1 MNREK
6 YLIESVLRAFEVL
19 DCFEFPGETL
29 ALPELVAR
37 SGLKKPTVYRLLRTL
52 LHAGVLERVG
62 GSSRYRS
69 NLQRL
74 RRPRYR
80 IGFAEKR
87 DELPFSRAVT
97 EGLVYA
103 AAERDVEL
111 LVRDNRGDRRT
122 ALRNADLFIKAKVHL
137 AIEFQTDE
145 QLAPILSSKYRA
157 ARIPLIAIDLP
168 HPGATFFGVDNY
180 AAGQEGGRYLGRWVK
195 RRWGGTAD
203 EILLLQ
209 DSLAGPLADSRLRG
223 VLAGLQQVLPAARS
237 ARVDGL
243 DTRGEFE
250 RSLVLTRKC
259 LRELPRRKVLA
270 SAVNDPALMGALR
283 GFEEAGRT
291 EDCVFLGL
299 SGTLESRLELRRKH
313 TPLAGCVGFFPE
325 KYGARLIPLAL
336 AILGKRPVPPAVFAE
351 HQMITPQNVDDLY
364 PDDLAAGPAEAAPK
378 EPSAAG

>member
-1 MNREK
+1 
-6 YLIESVLRAFEVL
+6 
-19 DCFEFPGETL
+19 
-29 ALPELVAR
+29 
-37 SGLKKPTVYRLLRTL
+37 
-52 LHAGVLERVG
+52 
-62 GSSRYRS
+62 
-69 NLQRL
+69 
-74 RRPRYR
+74 
-80 IGFAEKR
+80 
-87 DELPFSRAVT
+87 
-97 EGLVYA
+97 
-103 AAERDVEL
+103 
-111 LVRDNRGDRRT
+111 
-122 ALRNADLFIKAKVHL
+122 
-137 AIEFQTDE
+137 
-145 QLAPILSSKYRA
+145 
-157 ARIPLIAIDLP
+157 
-168 HPGATFFGVDNY
+168 
-180 AAGQEGGRYLGRWVK
+180 VK

-299 SGTLESRLELRRKH
+299 SGTLESRLELRREH